1 MCSKIGKRYNKDKCP
16 FQSQDAMFWNSFN
29 TQLMKNEQTSSLCFE
44 KTGNVPFINVLC
56 LIYCRPKF
64 LSFCTVWNNKC

>member
-44 KTGNVPFINVLC
+44 KTGNVPFKVCQVDYVHLEADLVYI
-56 LIYCRPKF
+56 
-64 LSFCTVWNNKC
+64 

>member
-29 TQLMKNEQTSSLCFE
+29 AQLMKNEQTSSLCFE
-44 KTGNVPFINVLC
+44 TRPNRSTRSEDYTQMTTLFNPNEHNN
-56 LIYCRPKF
+56 LI
-64 LSFCTVWNNKC
+64 